1 MIEVKYI
8 GNCYKFNC
16 TYDDSID
23 EYLIDNGMKALII
36 QTSEDMCDI
45 FLYDTFVRRA
55 YDTYY
60 NLNGVK
66 IRRIDSGAMLEFLES
81 LGIDCDAYNII
92 HMCGIKYNERSVKV

>member
-16 TYDDSID
+16 ALDDSID
-23 EYLIDNGMKALII
+23 EYLLDHMMKALII
-36 QTSEDMCDI
+36 QTSKDMCDVY
-45 FLYDTFVRRA
+45 LYDTFVRRA

-60 NLNGVK
+60 NLGGVK

-92 HMCGIKYNERSVKV
+92 HMSALNFNERSVKI